1 MGSGMTG
8 KRSRKPRSGGGSG
21 SAKRGSR
28 SRSNGRRRPRPGT
41 RRRQLLVAGCVSAVI
56 GSLVVSVNRT
66 ADGRRLAESINELQ
80 REEEMLRIRQ
90 SEELV
95 RVDSLSSRERILV
108 AAARFGM
115 RPAMDDEVLHLPD
128 VGP

>member
-1 MGSGMTG
+1 MTG
-8 KRSRKPRSGGGSG
+8 KSAGKARVGGRKGVAGRGTRARSR
-21 SAKRGSR
+21 
-28 SRSNGRRRPRPGT
+28 GRRRKRPGT

-56 GSLVVSVNRT
+56 GSLFLSVDRT
-66 ADGRRLAESINELQ
+66 GEGRKLAESINELR
-80 REEEMLRIRQ
+80 REEELLSLRQ

-108 AAARFGM
+108 AAARFGL
-115 RPAMDDEVLHLPD
+115 RPATDDEVIHLPD

>member
-1 MGSGMTG
+1 MF
-8 KRSRKPRSGGGSG
+8 
-21 SAKRGSR
+21 A
-28 SRSNGRRRPRPGT
+28 
-41 RRRQLLVAGCVSAVI
+41 AGCVSAVI

-66 ADGRRLAESINELQ
+66 ADGRRLAESINEL
-80 REEEMLRIRQ
+80 RTEEEMLTIRQ

-115 RPAMDDEVLHLPD
+115 RPATDDEVLHLPD

>member
-1 MGSGMTG
+1 MTG
-8 KRSRKPRSGGGSG
+8 KSAGKARVGGRKGVAGRGTRARSR
-21 SAKRGSR
+21 
-28 SRSNGRRRPRPGT
+28 GRRRKRPGT

-56 GSLVVSVNRT
+56 GSLFLSVDRT
-66 ADGRRLAESINELQ
+66 GEGRKLAESINELR
-80 REEEMLRIRQ
+80 REEELLSIRQ

-108 AAARFGM
+108 AAAGFGL
-115 RPAMDDEVLHLPD
+115 RPATDDEVIHLPD